1 MKNNKGFTIAELL
14 VTFVLVM
21 SIVLA
26 LFKVVDH
33 YRERQQNA
41 TSVKEMNSYR
51 NQIVKVVEDDILF
64 NYGGIKEIKGL
75 DKATLELESGG
86 LEQTDFQQGIE
97 ITFNGVIANTQ
108 PNTTNTKKL
117 IVKKN
122 GILYGEMFYEFP
134 SKFVSAVDDVIYT
147 ETQVKKVNQIG
158 EPLPPKEIY
167 SIHIDL
173 THSELNRIFNINI
186 VAVNN
191 TTTNTDATSETP

>member
-64 NYGGIKEIKGL
+64 NYGGIEEIKGL
-75 DKATLELESGG
+75 DQNDDLSLSPIEKA
-86 LEQTDFQQGIE
+86 DFQQGIE
-97 ITFNGVIANTQ
+97 ITFNGVIANAQ
-108 PNTTNTKKL
+108 PNTTNTKRL

-122 GILYGEMFYEFP
+122 GILYDDMFYEFP

-158 EPLPPKEIY
+158 EPLPPKAIY

-191 TTTNTDATSETP
+191 TPTITDATSETP

>member
-64 NYGGIKEIKGL
+64 NCEGIKEIKGL
-75 DKATLELESGG
+75 DQNDISLSPIEKAN
-86 LEQTDFQQGIE
+86 FQQGIE
-97 ITFNGVIANTQ
+97 ITFNKVIANTQ
-108 PNTTNTKKL
+108 PNTTNTKRL

-122 GILYGEMFYEFP
+122 GILYGGMFYEFP

-147 ETQVKKVNQIG
+147 ETKVSSDDSS
-158 EPLPPKEIY
+158 LDKAIY

-191 TTTNTDATSETP
+191 TTTDTTSGTP

>member
-75 DKATLELESGG
+75 DQNDISLSPIEKAN
-86 LEQTDFQQGIE
+86 FQQGIE
-97 ITFNGVIANTQ
+97 ITFNKVIANTQ
-108 PNTTNTKKL
+108 PNTTNTKRL

-122 GILYGEMFYEFP
+122 GILYGGMFYEFP

-147 ETQVKKVNQIG
+147 ETKVSSDDSS
-158 EPLPPKEIY
+158 LDKAIY

-191 TTTNTDATSETP
+191 TPTITDNTNETP

>member
-64 NYGGIKEIKGL
+64 NCEGIKEIKGL
-75 DKATLELESGG
+75 DQNDISLSPIEKAN
-86 LEQTDFQQGIE
+86 FQQGIE
-97 ITFNGVIANTQ
+97 IAFNKLDANDN
-108 PNTTNTKKL
+108 PIIKSL

-147 ETQVKKVNQIG
+147 ETQVENVSSDPLLKKA
-158 EPLPPKEIY
+158 IY

-191 TTTNTDATSETP
+191 TTTDTTSGTP

>member
-75 DKATLELESGG
+75 DQNDISLSPIEKAN
-86 LEQTDFQQGIE
+86 FQQGIE
-97 ITFNGVIANTQ
+97 ITFNKVDDEKNTQ
-108 PNTTNTKKL
+108 ITKNL

-122 GILYGEMFYEFP
+122 GILYGKMFYEFP
-134 SKFVSAVDDVIYT
+134 SKFVSAIDDVIYT
-147 ETQVKKVNQIG
+147 ETQVENVSSEVPLLKKA
-158 EPLPPKEIY
+158 IY

-191 TTTNTDATSETP
+191 NPTNTDTTSETP

>member
-64 NYGGIKEIKGL
+64 NCEGIKEIKGL
-75 DKATLELESGG
+75 DKASLGENAP
-86 LEQTDFQQGIE
+86 TDFQQGIE
-97 ITFNGVIANTQ
+97 ITFNGVDDNGVLIAKN
-108 PNTTNTKKL
+108 L

-122 GILYGEMFYEFP
+122 GILYGDMFYEFP

-147 ETQVKKVNQIG
+147 ETQVENVSSDPLLKKA
-158 EPLPPKEIY
+158 IY

-191 TTTNTDATSETP
+191 TTTDTTSGTP

>member
-64 NYGGIKEIKGL
+64 NYRGIKEIKGL
-75 DKATLELESGG
+75 DQNDISLSPIEKAN
-86 LEQTDFQQGIE
+86 FQQGIE
-97 ITFNGVIANTQ
+97 ITFNEVIANTQ
-108 PNTTNTKKL
+108 PNTPNTKRL

-122 GILYGEMFYEFP
+122 GILYDNMFYEFP

-147 ETQVKKVNQIG
+147 ETKVSSDDSS
-158 EPLPPKEIY
+158 LDKAIY

-191 TTTNTDATSETP
+191 TPTYTDATSETP

>member
-21 SIVLA
+21 SIVLV

-97 ITFNGVIANTQ
+97 ITFNGVIANAQ
-108 PNTTNTKKL
+108 PNTTNTKRL

-122 GILYGEMFYEFP
+122 GILYGDMFYEFP

-147 ETQVKKVNQIG
+147 ETKVSSDASS
-158 EPLPPKEIY
+158 LDKAIY

-191 TTTNTDATSETP
+191 TITDTTSETP

>member
-64 NYGGIKEIKGL
+64 NCEGIKEIKGL
-75 DKATLELESGG
+75 DLKPSEEPNS
-86 LEQTDFQQGIE
+86 QQGIK
-97 ITFNGVIANTQ
+97 ITFNKVDDEKNTLI
-108 PNTTNTKKL
+108 TKNL
-117 IVKKN
+117 IVKKD
-122 GILYGEMFYEFP
+122 GILYGNMFYEFP

-147 ETQVKKVNQIG
+147 ETKVSSDDSS
-158 EPLPPKEIY
+158 LDKAIY

-186 VAVNN
+186 VAVN
-191 TTTNTDATSETP
+191 TPTDTDTTSETP

>member
-64 NYGGIKEIKGL
+64 NCEGIKEIKGL
-75 DKATLELESGG
+75 DQNDISLSPIEKAN
-86 LEQTDFQQGIE
+86 FQQGIE
-97 ITFNGVIANTQ
+97 ITFNKVDDEKNTQ
-108 PNTTNTKKL
+108 ITKNL

-122 GILYGEMFYEFP
+122 GILYDDMFYEFP

-147 ETQVKKVNQIG
+147 ETKVSSDDSS
-158 EPLPPKEIY
+158 LDKAIY

-186 VAVNN
+186 VAVN
-191 TTTNTDATSETP
+191 TPTDTDTTSETP

>member
-97 ITFNGVIANTQ
+97 ITFNEVIANTQ
-108 PNTTNTKKL
+108 TNTTNTKNL
-117 IVKKN
+117 IVKNN
-122 GILYGEMFYEFP
+122 GILYGDMFYEFP

-147 ETQVKKVNQIG
+147 ETKVSSDASS
-158 EPLPPKEIY
+158 LDKAIY

>member
-75 DKATLELESGG
+75 DKESLG
-86 LEQTDFQQGIE
+86 ENAPTDFQQGIE
-97 ITFNGVIANTQ
+97 IAFNGSDENSAPI
-108 PNTTNTKKL
+108 PKRL

-122 GILYGEMFYEFP
+122 GISYGDMFYEFP
-134 SKFVSAVDDVIYT
+134 SKFVSAIDDVIYT
-147 ETQVKKVNQIG
+147 ETQVENVSSDPLLKKA
-158 EPLPPKEIY
+158 IY

-186 VAVNN
+186 VAVNTTIN
-191 TTTNTDATSETP
+191 TNDTSTGTEDGQ

>member
-64 NYGGIKEIKGL
+64 NCEGIKEIKGL
-75 DKATLELESGG
+75 DQNDDLSLSPIEKA
-86 LEQTDFQQGIE
+86 DFQQGIE
-97 ITFNGVIANTQ
+97 IAFNKLDAKDNPII
-108 PNTTNTKKL
+108 KRL

-122 GILYGEMFYEFP
+122 GILYDNMFYEFP

-147 ETQVKKVNQIG
+147 ETKVSSDDSS
-158 EPLPPKEIY
+158 LDKAIY

-191 TTTNTDATSETP
+191 TPTDTNATSETP

>member
-75 DKATLELESGG
+75 DQNDISLSPIEKA
-86 LEQTDFQQGIE
+86 DFQQGIE

-108 PNTTNTKKL
+108 PNTTNTKRL

-122 GILYGEMFYEFP
+122 GILYGDMFYEFP

-147 ETQVKKVNQIG
+147 ETQVENVSSEDPSLKKA
-158 EPLPPKEIY
+158 IY

-191 TTTNTDATSETP
+191 TPTITDTTNETP

>member
-64 NYGGIKEIKGL
+64 NCGGIKEIKGL
-75 DKATLELESGG
+75 DKASLGENAP
-86 LEQTDFQQGIE
+86 TDFQQGIE
-97 ITFNGVIANTQ
+97 ITFNGVDDNGVLIAKN
-108 PNTTNTKKL
+108 L

-122 GILYGEMFYEFP
+122 GILYGDMFYEFP

-147 ETQVKKVNQIG
+147 ETQVENVSSDPLLKKA
-158 EPLPPKEIY
+158 IY

-191 TTTNTDATSETP
+191 TTTDTTSGTP

>member
-64 NYGGIKEIKGL
+64 NYRGIKEIKGL
-75 DKATLELESGG
+75 DLKPSEKPN
-86 LEQTDFQQGIE
+86 FQQGIK
-97 ITFNGVIANTQ
+97 ITFNGVDDNGVLIAKN
-108 PNTTNTKKL
+108 L
-117 IVKKN
+117 IVKNN
-122 GILYGEMFYEFP
+122 GILYGDMFYEFP

-147 ETQVKKVNQIG
+147 ETKVSSDDSSLKKA
-158 EPLPPKEIY
+158 IY

-191 TTTNTDATSETP
+191 TPTNTDTTNETP

>member
-33 YRERQQNA
+33 YRERQQNV

-75 DKATLELESGG
+75 DLKPSEA
-86 LEQTDFQQGIE
+86 QQGIE
-97 ITFNGVIANTQ
+97 ITFNEVIANTQ
-108 PNTTNTKKL
+108 PNTTNTKRL

-122 GILYGEMFYEFP
+122 GILYDNMFYEFP

-147 ETQVKKVNQIG
+147 ETQVENVSSEDPSLKKV
-158 EPLPPKEIY
+158 IY

-191 TTTNTDATSETP
+191 TPTNTDTTNETP

>member
-75 DKATLELESGG
+75 DLKPSEA
-86 LEQTDFQQGIE
+86 QQGIE
-97 ITFNGVIANTQ
+97 ITFNEVIANAQ
-108 PNTTNTKKL
+108 PNTTNTTNTKRL

-122 GILYGEMFYEFP
+122 GILYGDMFYEFP

-147 ETQVKKVNQIG
+147 ETQVKNVSSEDPSLK
-158 EPLPPKEIY
+158 KAIY

-191 TTTNTDATSETP
+191 TPTNTDTTNKTP

>member
-64 NYGGIKEIKGL
+64 NCEGIKKIKGL
-75 DKATLELESGG
+75 DKASLEDGP
-86 LEQTDFQQGIE
+86 TDFQQGIE
-97 ITFNGVIANTQ
+97 IIFNGTDKNGAQIIKN
-108 PNTTNTKKL
+108 L
-117 IVKKN
+117 IVKKD
-122 GILYGEMFYEFP
+122 GILYGNMFYEFP

-147 ETQVKKVNQIG
+147 ETQVNDVSQEKTSLEKT
-158 EPLPPKEIY
+158 IY

-186 VAVNN
+186 VAVN
-191 TTTNTDATSETP
+191 TTTNTDTTSETT

>member
-75 DKATLELESGG
+75 DLKPSEA
-86 LEQTDFQQGIE
+86 QQGIE
-97 ITFNGVIANTQ
+97 ITFNEVIANAQ
-108 PNTTNTKKL
+108 PNTPNTKRL

-122 GILYGEMFYEFP
+122 GILYGDMFYEFP

-191 TTTNTDATSETP
+191 TPTNTDTTNETP

>member
-64 NYGGIKEIKGL
+64 NCGGIKEIKGL
-75 DKATLELESGG
+75 DLKPSEEPNS
-86 LEQTDFQQGIE
+86 QQGIK
-97 ITFNGVIANTQ
+97 ITFNGVDGNGVLI
-108 PNTTNTKKL
+108 TKNL
-117 IVKKN
+117 IVKKD
-122 GILYGEMFYEFP
+122 GILYDDMFYEFP

-147 ETQVKKVNQIG
+147 ETKVSSDDSS
-158 EPLPPKEIY
+158 LDKAIY

-191 TTTNTDATSETP
+191 TPTDTDTTSQTP

>member
-41 TSVKEMNSYR
+41 TSAKEMNSYR

-64 NYGGIKEIKGL
+64 NYEGIKEIKGL
-75 DKATLELESGG
+75 DQNDDLSLSAIEKAN
-86 LEQTDFQQGIE
+86 FQQGIE
-97 ITFNGVIANTQ
+97 ITFNGFVDDNEPII
-108 PNTTNTKKL
+108 KRL

-122 GILYGEMFYEFP
+122 GILYGDMFYEFP

-147 ETQVKKVNQIG
+147 ETQVENVSSEDPSLKKA
-158 EPLPPKEIY
+158 IY

-191 TTTNTDATSETP
+191 THTITDTTNETP

>member
-75 DKATLELESGG
+75 DLKPSEA
-86 LEQTDFQQGIE
+86 QQGIE
-97 ITFNGVIANTQ
+97 ITFNEVIANTQ
-108 PNTTNTKKL
+108 PNTTNTKRL

-122 GILYGEMFYEFP
+122 GILYGDMFYEFP
-134 SKFVSAVDDVIYT
+134 SKFVSAIDDVIYT
-147 ETQVKKVNQIG
+147 ETQVENVSSEVPLLKKA
-158 EPLPPKEIY
+158 IY

-191 TTTNTDATSETP
+191 TPTNTDATSETP

>member
-41 TSVKEMNSYR
+41 TSAKEMNSYR

-64 NYGGIKEIKGL
+64 NYEGIKKIKGL
-75 DKATLELESGG
+75 DKASLGENAP
-86 LEQTDFQQGIE
+86 TDFQQGIE
-97 ITFNGVIANTQ
+97 ITFNKLDAKDNQI
-108 PNTTNTKKL
+108 TKKL
-117 IVKKN
+117 IVRKS
-122 GILYGEMFYEFP
+122 GISYGEMFYEFP

-147 ETQVKKVNQIG
+147 ETQVEKVSPENLSL
-158 EPLPPKEIY
+158 EKTIY

-186 VAVNN
+186 AAVN
-191 TTTNTDATSETP
+191 TTTNTDTTSETP

>member
-75 DKATLELESGG
+75 DLKPSEEPNS
-86 LEQTDFQQGIE
+86 QQGIK
-97 ITFNGVIANTQ
+97 ITFNGVDGNGVLI
-108 PNTTNTKKL
+108 TKNL
-117 IVKKN
+117 IVKKD
-122 GILYGEMFYEFP
+122 GILYDDMFYEFP

-147 ETQVKKVNQIG
+147 ETQVENVSSEDSSLKKA
-158 EPLPPKEIY
+158 IY

-191 TTTNTDATSETP
+191 TPTITDNTNETP

>member
-41 TSVKEMNSYR
+41 TSAKEMNSYR

-75 DKATLELESGG
+75 DQNDDLSLSAIEKAN
-86 LEQTDFQQGIE
+86 FQQGIE

-108 PNTTNTKKL
+108 PNTKRL

-122 GILYGEMFYEFP
+122 GILYGDMFYEFP

-147 ETQVKKVNQIG
+147 ETQVENVSSEDPSLKKA
-158 EPLPPKEIY
+158 IY

-191 TTTNTDATSETP
+191 TPTITDTTNETP

>member
-75 DKATLELESGG
+75 DLKPSEA
-86 LEQTDFQQGIE
+86 QQGIE
-97 ITFNGVIANTQ
+97 ITFNEVIANTQ
-108 PNTTNTKKL
+108 TNTTNTKNL
-117 IVKKN
+117 IVKNN
-122 GILYGEMFYEFP
+122 GILYGDMFYEFP

-147 ETQVKKVNQIG
+147 ETKVSSDASS
-158 EPLPPKEIY
+158 LDKAIY

>member
-64 NYGGIKEIKGL
+64 NYRGIKEIKGL
-75 DKATLELESGG
+75 DLKPSEKPNS
-86 LEQTDFQQGIE
+86 QQGIK
-97 ITFNGVIANTQ
+97 ITFNGVDDNGVLIAKN
-108 PNTTNTKKL
+108 L
-117 IVKKN
+117 IVKNN
-122 GILYGEMFYEFP
+122 GILYGDMFYEFP

-147 ETQVKKVNQIG
+147 ETKVSSDDSS
-158 EPLPPKEIY
+158 LDKAIY

-191 TTTNTDATSETP
+191 APTITDNTNETP

>member
-75 DKATLELESGG
+75 DQNDISLSPIEKAN
-86 LEQTDFQQGIE
+86 FQQGIE

-122 GILYGEMFYEFP
+122 GILYGGRFYEFP

-147 ETQVKKVNQIG
+147 ETQVENVSSDPLLKKA
-158 EPLPPKEIY
+158 IY

-186 VAVNN
+186 ATVN
-191 TTTNTDATSETP
+191 TTTDTDTTSGTP

>member
-64 NYGGIKEIKGL
+64 NYEGIKGIKGL
-75 DKATLELESGG
+75 DKVSLEDAP
-86 LEQTDFQQGIE
+86 TDFQQGIE
-97 ITFNGVIANTQ
+97 ITFNGSD
-108 PNTTNTKKL
+108 KDGKL
-117 IVKKN
+117 ITKN
-122 GILYGEMFYEFP
+122 LIVRKSGISYGGMFYEFP

-147 ETQVKKVNQIG
+147 ETQVKDATQIG
-158 EPLPPKEIY
+158 EPLSKKIY

-186 VAVNN
+186 VTVNN
-191 TTTNTDATSETP
+191 TTNDSNTDANADVDVGA